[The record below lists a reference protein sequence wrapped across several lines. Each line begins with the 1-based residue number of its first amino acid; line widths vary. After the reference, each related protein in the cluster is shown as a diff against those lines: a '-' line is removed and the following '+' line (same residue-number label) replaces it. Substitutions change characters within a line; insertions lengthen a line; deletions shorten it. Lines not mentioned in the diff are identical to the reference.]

1 MNIWDIEGRKMGVDE
16 ILGAAGLLM
25 FLMMALVLLL
35 NVLEDLMMGYEDE
48 EDSFF
53 DNDGCLDDTYEG

>member
-1 MNIWDIEGRKMGVDE
+1 MNIWDIEGRVKVVDE
-16 ILGAAGLLM
+16 LFGAAGLLM
-25 FLMMALVLLL
+25 VLLMTLVLLL

-53 DNDGCLDDTYEG
+53 DNDDCLDDAY